1 MKKTI
6 VFCNDSGQVELYLL
20 SVFIQF
26 QQLIETKFQ
35 KVLAYFEHVEEPL
48 LLNVPMPVVNNYKL
62 QLVQLERVSL
72 HQLCQSSRCGIDEM
86 SGMFALIQRVNLLLE
101 LLVLGEG
108 MCPAEFLTL
117 DKLISGIKLL
127 LDLYTADC

>member
-1 MKKTI
+1 M
-6 VFCNDSGQVELYLL
+6 FCDDSGQVELYLL

-26 QQLIETKFQ
+26 QQPIKTKFQ

-48 LLNVPMPVVNNYKL
+48 LLDVPMPVVNNHKL
-62 QLVQLERVSL
+62 QLVQLERISL

-86 SGMFALIQRVNLLLE
+86 CWLFALIQKFNLLLE

-117 DKLISGIKLL
+117 DKLISAIKLL
-127 LDLYTADC
+127 LDLYAADC